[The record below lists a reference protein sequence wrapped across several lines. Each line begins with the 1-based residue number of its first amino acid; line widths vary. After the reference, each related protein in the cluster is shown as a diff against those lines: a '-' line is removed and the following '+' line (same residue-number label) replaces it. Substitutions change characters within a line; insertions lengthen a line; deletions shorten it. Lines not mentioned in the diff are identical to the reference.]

1 MSIANQACAVYAIAQ
16 YGEPKYPADFK
27 HFDYVNPDAPRDGTL
42 VLANPDR
49 LTSFDKFN
57 PFTLRGNPAP
67 GLGLM
72 FESLTTG
79 SSDEVASAYCLLA
92 DDIDVAPDG
101 LSTTFHIN
109 PQARFSNGD
118 AVTAEDVKFSFDT
131 LKSPQALPQFSVYF
145 AQIARAV
152 VVNRLTIRFD
162 YKVATREMPLLA
174 GGIPVFSHKWGMR
187 PDGTRIPF
195 DQLAFEKPIASGDY
209 LIDKYDN
216 GRTISYRRNP
226 NYWGASLPVR
236 VGTHNFARID
246 YKLYSDAVAKLEAF
260 RAGEYDVLV
269 ENVAQSWVRRDVGK
283 RFDNGELIKRE
294 FPHHNGAGMQGFFIN
309 LRRPIFRDVRVRQ
322 ALDLALD
329 FQWLNRQL
337 FFDQYKRTG
346 SFFANTD
353 LQATGKPGEGEL
365 AILEPLRGQ
374 LDPAVFGEMP
384 QQPDTDP
391 PGSLRANLVKARQLL
406 AQAGWTYRNGALRNM
421 NGQPFV
427 FELLDDSGSGTS
439 MEPVAAAF
447 GRNLQKLGI
456 TMNFRTA
463 DFALVQKRL
472 DAFDFD
478 MTPVRLPDVQVPGTE
493 QLSRF
498 GSKYADQQGSDNLAG
513 VKSPAI
519 DAILRRVVSA
529 QTHEQLADA
538 THALDRVLMNG
549 YYVIPHWYSASHRI
563 AYSRDLGYPAKLPLY
578 FAADEWVLSTWWK
591 KSSANAR

>member
-1 MSIANQACAVYAIAQ
+1 M
-16 YGEPKYPADFK
+16 
-27 HFDYVNPDAPRDGTL
+27 
-42 VLANPDR
+42 
-49 LTSFDKFN
+49 
-57 PFTLRGNPAP
+57 
-67 GLGLM
+67 
-72 FESLTTG
+72 
-79 SSDEVASAYCLLA
+79 
-92 DDIDVAPDG
+92 
-101 LSTTFHIN
+101 
-109 PQARFSNGD
+109 
-118 AVTAEDVKFSFDT
+118 
-131 LKSPQALPQFSVYF
+131 
-145 AQIARAV
+145 
-152 VVNRLTIRFD
+152 
-162 YKVATREMPLLA
+162 
-174 GGIPVFSHKWGMR
+174 
-187 PDGTRIPF
+187 
-195 DQLAFEKPIASGDY
+195 
-209 LIDKYDN
+209 
-216 GRTISYRRNP
+216 
-226 NYWGASLPVR
+226 
-236 VGTHNFARID
+236 
-246 YKLYSDAVAKLEAF
+246 
-260 RAGEYDVLV
+260 
-269 ENVAQSWVRRDVGK
+269 
-283 RFDNGELIKRE
+283 
-294 FPHHNGAGMQGFFIN
+294 
-309 LRRPIFRDVRVRQ
+309 
-322 ALDLALD
+322 
-329 FQWLNRQL
+329 
-337 FFDQYKRTG
+337 
-346 SFFANTD
+346 
-353 LQATGKPGEGEL
+353 QATGKPGEGEL